1 MYHSTSKSEFVREV
15 RSYPLLYITLPC
27 WQLLIMAA
35 KGRPGEG
42 DQCVG
47 AACTT
52 QPGTTDT
59 NCCQRMTVGVYIY
72 IFYVAMA
79 TSKR

>member
-1 MYHSTSKSEFVREV
+1 MC
-15 RSYPLLYITLPC
+15 ITLPVRMRSYVK
-27 WQLLIMAA
+27 LLSTSLHYSIMLAVFDNGC
-35 KGRPGEG
+35 KGRPSEGE
-42 DQCVG
+42 QCVG
-47 AACTT
+47 AVCTT